1 MMGFADVYP
10 AINTV
15 SSATEHV
22 IGKLAARNCW
32 DYTNGSLLVAGTSLH
47 HFQLLVGVTSG

>member
-1 MMGFADVYP
+1 MMGFVDLYP
-10 AINTV
+10 AINNV

-32 DYTNGSLLVAGTSLH
+32 DYTNGSLLVAGTSLP
-47 HFQLLVGVTSG
+47 HFHLLIGVPSR